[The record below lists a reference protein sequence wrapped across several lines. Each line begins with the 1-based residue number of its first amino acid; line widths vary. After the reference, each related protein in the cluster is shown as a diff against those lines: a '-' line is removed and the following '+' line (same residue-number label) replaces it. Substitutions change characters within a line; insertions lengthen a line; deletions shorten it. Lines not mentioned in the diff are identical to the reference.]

1 MLRPMRIVI
10 APDKFKGS
18 LAAQSVAHSMAE
30 GVQRVAQG
38 QSVILAPMADG
49 GEGTA
54 EVIAAASP
62 GSRVADVEVTGPLPE
77 MRVVARIFF
86 LGDGTAAL
94 DMASAAGFSLLQPSQ
109 RDPMRTTTYGVGEA
123 IRHAI
128 QQGARQVLVGLGGS
142 ATCDGGMGAAQAL
155 GAQIELDD
163 GPAASPITGGD
174 LARIR
179 SVRFNRD
186 ALGGARVICLNDVN
200 NPLLRANGTAYIFA
214 PQKGASPRQ
223 VQQLDAGLRRL
234 AELAGATLTAES
246 PGMGA
251 AGGLG
256 FGLHLAAGAELRPG
270 SDAVAETIGLDEK
283 LLGADVCF
291 TGEGRFDATS
301 LGGKVAIAVARR
313 CNAAGVPCFIL
324 AGSVQTGLT
333 TVHDLGVT
341 SFSSILPGPMT
352 FEEAVPQTHI
362 LLAEAAEQ
370 VMRIFFAGRWMLPE
384 EADDR

>member
-1 MLRPMRIVI
+1 MRIVI

-30 GVQRVAQG
+30 GVQRVAPG
-38 QSVILAPMADG
+38 ESVILAPMADG

-62 GSRVADVEVTGPLPE
+62 GSRVVDVEVTGPLPG

-86 LGDGTAAL
+86 LGDGTTAAL
-94 DMASAAGFSLLQPSQ
+94 DMASAAGFSLLAPAQ
-109 RDPMRTTTYGVGEA
+109 RDPMRTTTWGVGEL

-128 QQGARQVLVGLGGS
+128 KQGARRVLVGLGGS
-142 ATCDGGMGAAQAL
+142 ATCDGGLGAAQAL

-163 GPAASPITGGD
+163 GPAASPITGAD
-174 LARIR
+174 LSRIR
-179 SVRFNRD
+179 DVRFNRD
-186 ALGGARVICLNDVN
+186 ALGGAQVICLNDVN
-200 NPLLRANGTAYIFA
+200 NPLLGRNGTAHVFA
-214 PQKGASPRQ
+214 PQKGAAPRD
-223 VQQLDAGLRRL
+223 VQQLDTGLRRL

-256 FGLHLAAGAELRPG
+256 FGLHLAVGAQLRPG
-270 SDAVAETIGLDEK
+270 SESVAETIGLDEK
-283 LLGADVCF
+283 LRGADVCF

-301 LGGKVAIAVARR
+301 LGGKVTVAVARR

-333 TVHDLGVT
+333 AVHDLGVT
-341 SFSSILPGPMT
+341 SFGSILPGPMT
-352 FEEAVPQTHI
+352 FEEALPQTHI
-362 LLAEAAEQ
+362 LLAEAAEH

-384 EADDR
+384 EADYR